1 MMRRWPIRIRLTAA
15 FTAVMALV
23 LLAVATATIAH
34 TRESLNNSI
43 TESLTTQLA
52 QLRPIA
58 ATATPLLAGGD
69 PDTGQQVIAADG
81 QILASTPT
89 LAGQAALSPTELD
102 TARQHQLVVDHRQL
116 ANLQGPVRIAAA
128 PLPGGRVVVL
138 AQSLADRD
146 AAIADLRTELAIG
159 SPIVLL
165 AAAVGAYLL
174 AAAALSPVERMRA
187 RAATISATDTGAR
200 LPVGPAPD
208 EINRLGTTFNQLLAR
223 LQAALERERQFVT
236 DAGHELRTPLSLL
249 TTELELALRR
259 PRSTA
264 ELTAALRSALE
275 ETTRL
280 SRLARDL
287 LTVADTSSPAEP
299 HTIELRPH
307 LYVVAARYRH
317 TLGDKISVECP
328 PGQHVRVDPDD
339 LDRIIGNLID
349 NAVEH
354 GTPPITVR
362 AGRGDNRTVDIRV
375 RDHGPG
381 FDPNFLPRAFDRFT
395 RADTARTAGGTGL
408 GLAIVDTLTQRNH
421 GTARAH
427 NHPDGGAEMTIQLR
441 AIDYAADPRAS
452 SHWQSQEQVG
462 TPIHTPRDG

>member
-1 MMRRWPIRIRLTAA
+1 M
-15 FTAVMALV
+15 
-23 LLAVATATIAH
+23 
-34 TRESLNNSI
+34 E
-43 TESLTTQLA
+43 
-52 QLRPIA
+52 
-58 ATATPLLAGGD
+58 G
-69 PDTGQQVIAADG
+69 
-81 QILASTPT
+81 
-89 LAGQAALSPTELD
+89 
-102 TARQHQLVVDHRQL
+102 
-116 ANLQGPVRIAAA
+116 RIAAA

-200 LPVGPAPD
+200 LPVGPARD

-259 PRSTA
+259 PRSTP
-264 ELTAALRSALE
+264 ELTAALRSALD

-287 LTVADTSSPAEP
+287 LTVADTSNPAEP
-299 HTIELRPH
+299 PTIELRPH
-307 LYVVAARYRH
+307 LYAVAARYRR
-317 TLGDKISVECP
+317 TLGDKIRVECP

-362 AGRGDNRTVDIRV
+362 AGRVGNRTVDIRV
-375 RDHGPG
+375 RDQGPG
-381 FDPNFLPRAFDRFT
+381 FDPNFLPHAFDRLT
-395 RADTARTAGGTGL
+395 RADTARTAGGAGL

-421 GTARAH
+421 GTATAH
-427 NHPDGGAEMTIQLR
+427 NRPDGGAEMTIQLR
-441 AIDYAADPRAS
+441 AIAYATDPRAS
-452 SHWQSQEQVG
+452 SHWQSQEQLG
-462 TPIHTPRDG
+462 TPIHTPTDNSSPTVANDTNPDHG